1 MRAVHTYHDDL
12 QRMAPL
18 GFCTRC
24 GGELYPRQPHWR
36 VGGQLLCR
44 TCAAQWALEVLA
56 PYRVDGEEAR
66 P

>member
-1 MRAVHTYHDDL
+1 MRATCTHQEDH
-12 QRMAPL
+12 QRTAPV

-44 TCAAQWALEVLA
+44 DCAVQWALETLA
-56 PYRVDGEEAR
+56 PYRTGGEEAKT
-66 P
+66 